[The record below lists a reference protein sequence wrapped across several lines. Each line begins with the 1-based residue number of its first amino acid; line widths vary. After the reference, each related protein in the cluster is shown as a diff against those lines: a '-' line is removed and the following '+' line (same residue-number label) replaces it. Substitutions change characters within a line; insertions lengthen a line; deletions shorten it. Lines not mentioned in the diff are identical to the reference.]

1 MKNWK
6 QFTFVA
12 IIAIVG
18 ITMGF
23 MACADVEKDFR
34 TEPIHEGKSLVITRY
49 VGSKKEVRIPSRI
62 RKLPVTHIGEWA
74 FGRKGLTVVKIPKSI
89 TSIGDNAF
97 ARNWLIRVTIPNS
110 VTFIGDYAFAGNN
123 LTSITIPNSV
133 TSFGSNVFSGNNM
146 TSITF
151 KGDKHLAKTAVS
163 LTDVTPSSPP
173 PQVVSQ
179 QPQTNNNQP
188 RTNSSNTL
196 LKDLIQ
202 MVKEG
207 AQWVSEKIQENRQST
222 TLNSSNTQV
231 AQQPQANNNQQRG
244 NSGNTQQDEQR
255 NTNPSNANVERLTYY
270 INGNAR
276 TANVV
281 FIEDQENR
289 FFMDDGGNIVRHTR
303 FQRSGKSWS
312 DWENDGIVQ
321 RQSREYVGVGGV
333 LIWLLKNC
341 NFHNA
346 IEEKTGGKQYILV
359 WQKYDQDFVK
369 YDLTYVY
376 SHLKMYERK

>member
-1 MKNWK
+1 MKTWK
-6 QFTFVA
+6 LFTFAVILA
-12 IIAIVG
+12 NFGIIVG
-18 ITMGF
+18 FT
-23 MACADVEKDFR
+23 ACADAEKDFR

-74 FGRKGLTVVKIPKSI
+74 FGRKGLTSVTIPKSV

-97 ARNWLIRVTIPNS
+97 ARNWLLNVTIPNS

-123 LTSITIPNSV
+123 LTRITIPDSV

-146 TSITF
+146 TSVTF
-151 KGDKHLAKTAVS
+151 KGNKHLEETKELTRSERSKEEAVFS
-163 LTDVTPSSPP
+163 RIWDTLYSSFI
-173 PQVVSQ
+173 
-179 QPQTNNNQP
+179 
-188 RTNSSNTL
+188 
-196 LKDLIQ
+196 KFKGI
-202 MVKEG
+202 EWIG
-207 AQWVSEKIQENRQST
+207 EKIQEN
-222 TLNSSNTQV
+222 
-231 AQQPQANNNQQRG
+231 QQRKT
-244 NSGNTQQDEQR
+244 SSSSSDIQQDEQR
-255 NTNPSNANVERLTYY
+255 TTNSSNANVERLTYY

-303 FQRSGKSWS
+303 IQRSGESWS
-312 DWENDGIVQ
+312 DWENHGIVQ

-333 LIWLLKNC
+333 LIWLLKNS
-341 NFHNA
+341 NFNNA
-346 IEEKTGGKQYILV
+346 IEQKAGRKQYILV
-359 WQKYDQDFVK
+359 WQKYDQDFVT